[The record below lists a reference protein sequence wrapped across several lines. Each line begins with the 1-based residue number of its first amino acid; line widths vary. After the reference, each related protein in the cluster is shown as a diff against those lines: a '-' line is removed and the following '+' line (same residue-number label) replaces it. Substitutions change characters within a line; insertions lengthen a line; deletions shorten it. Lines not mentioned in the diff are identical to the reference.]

1 MNGVCSTTNAHLSS
15 TLSSDEVHVLGS
27 QGMVLPKT
35 PTPDEVL
42 ADLFLSI
49 DEGQDADCF
58 TADDSD
64 SECSGEDTETEST
77 TAEPSI
83 TEDAALAAAFKTRKN
98 VKKGS
103 AIIFLTEVKCWTL
116 APRSGRLPGLLWL
129 LLKSHSINTSVN
141 LLLTYFQVSD
151 HQFAW
156 F

>member
-1 MNGVCSTTNAHLSS
+1 MTGVCSTTNAHLSS

-64 SECSGEDTETEST
+64 LECSGEDTETEST

-83 TEDAALAAAFKTRKN
+83 TEDAALAAAFKTHKN
-98 VKKGS
+98 VKKG
-103 AIIFLTEVKCWTL
+103 V
-116 APRSGRLPGLLWL
+116 GDRLPHRGKMLDSGPLVRKATRPSIVTSK
-129 LLKSHSINTSVN
+129 KS
-141 LLLTYFQVSD
+141 
-151 HQFAW
+151 
-156 F
+156 

>member
-1 MNGVCSTTNAHLSS
+1 MTGVCSTTNAHLSS

-27 QGMVLPKT
+27 QGMVLSKT

-83 TEDAALAAAFKTRKN
+83 TEDAALAAAFKTHKN
-98 VKKGS
+98 VKKG
-103 AIIFLTEVKCWTL
+103 V
-116 APRSGRLPGLLWL
+116 GDRLPHRGKMLDSGPLVRKATRPSIVTSK
-129 LLKSHSINTSVN
+129 KS
-141 LLLTYFQVSD
+141 
-151 HQFAW
+151 
-156 F
+156 

>member
-1 MNGVCSTTNAHLSS
+1 MTGVCSTTNAHLSS
-15 TLSSDEVHVLGS
+15 TLSSAEVHVLGS

-98 VKKGS
+98 VKKGVGDHLPHRGK
-103 AIIFLTEVKCWTL
+103 ILD
-116 APRSGRLPGLLWL
+116 SGPPVRKATRPSMVTSK
-129 LLKSHSINTSVN
+129 KS
-141 LLLTYFQVSD
+141 
-151 HQFAW
+151 
-156 F
+156 

>member
-49 DEGQDADCF
+49 DEGQDADF
-58 TADDSD
+58 STANDSD

-83 TEDAALAAAFKTRKN
+83 TEDAALAAAFKTHKN
-98 VKKGS
+98 VKKG
-103 AIIFLTEVKCWTL
+103 V
-116 APRSGRLPGLLWL
+116 GDRLPHRGKMLDSGPLVRKATRPSIVTSK
-129 LLKSHSINTSVN
+129 KS
-141 LLLTYFQVSD
+141 
-151 HQFAW
+151 
-156 F
+156 

>member
-1 MNGVCSTTNAHLSS
+1 MTGVCSTTNAHLSS

-83 TEDAALAAAFKTRKN
+83 TEDAALAAAFKTHKN
-98 VKKGS
+98 VKKG
-103 AIIFLTEVKCWTL
+103 V
-116 APRSGRLPGLLWL
+116 GDRLPHRGKMLDSGPLVRKATRPSIVTSK
-129 LLKSHSINTSVN
+129 KS
-141 LLLTYFQVSD
+141 
-151 HQFAW
+151 
-156 F
+156 

>member
-1 MNGVCSTTNAHLSS
+1 M
-15 TLSSDEVHVLGS
+15 
-27 QGMVLPKT
+27 LPKT

-98 VKKGS
+98 VKKGVGDH
-103 AIIFLTEVKCWTL
+103 LPHRGKML
-116 APRSGRLPGLLWL
+116 DSGPPVRKATRPSMVTSK
-129 LLKSHSINTSVN
+129 KS
-141 LLLTYFQVSD
+141 
-151 HQFAW
+151 
-156 F
+156 

>member
-1 MNGVCSTTNAHLSS
+1 MTGVCSTTNAHLSS

-83 TEDAALAAAFKTRKN
+83 TEDAALAAAFKTHKN
-98 VKKGS
+98 VKKG
-103 AIIFLTEVKCWTL
+103 V
-116 APRSGRLPGLLWL
+116 GDRLPHRGKMLDSGPLVRKATRPSMVTSK
-129 LLKSHSINTSVN
+129 KS
-141 LLLTYFQVSD
+141 
-151 HQFAW
+151 
-156 F
+156 

>member
-1 MNGVCSTTNAHLSS
+1 MTGVCSTTNAHLSS

-27 QGMVLPKT
+27 QGMVLSKT

-98 VKKGS
+98 VKKGVGDH
-103 AIIFLTEVKCWTL
+103 LPHTGKML
-116 APRSGRLPGLLWL
+116 DSGPPVRKATRPSMVTSK
-129 LLKSHSINTSVN
+129 KS
-141 LLLTYFQVSD
+141 
-151 HQFAW
+151 
-156 F
+156 